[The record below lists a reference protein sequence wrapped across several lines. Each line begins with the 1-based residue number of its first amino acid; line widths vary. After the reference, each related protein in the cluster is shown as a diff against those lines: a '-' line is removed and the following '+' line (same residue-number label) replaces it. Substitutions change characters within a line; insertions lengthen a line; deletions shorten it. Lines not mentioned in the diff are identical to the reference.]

1 MTMYNLQTVL
11 SSIVHNGLTTYKT
24 KNSRLAHAAYVD
36 TDDKKGAVFVV
47 RSKDHFANG
56 RVRGYIVTSKE
67 TLVKDAPSLSH
78 WTPNVYCY
86 GEYADPARTYIKGFD
101 EKNLSQINA
110 FVVDI
115 DTKKYS
121 MNEIMLACIDESI
134 GEPSLIVESPRGYQ
148 VYFLLESP
156 FFISKNNDFRGLK
169 VAKRISENIKRSLK
183 EVGAD
188 QYCNDFGFFRVPT
201 DDNIRWYSEARYTPS
216 ELIQWSQRVDD
227 DHGRTLYVV
236 PRKLTTYN
244 LLHAEWFTALLHAT
258 DIKGKKGQLGR
269 NNTLFTLALTCF
281 QEGIDKGRT
290 YDMMDEFNSNLRYP
304 LNIFEMRAIINSA
317 YSGEYRGPK
326 SDYVQAL
333 LETYVHNGGDI
344 KVNLG
349 STYWYKHKKARKD
362 RVRSHYEEWEQDIIA
377 YLKDLSVPDE
387 PFVWLTQKE
396 LCAALKMPQSTLN
409 EVLKR
414 SKTLLKTVN
423 GRGRYAKTGWTTV
436 SLLWTHIMHTQRQM
450 KAQYNIAIVGLVQS
464 YVAQLAPVGGYE
476 QLRIMLARRDGPPN
490 VQLSMIRSLD
500 PVG

>member
-1 MTMYNLQTVL
+1 MKSYNLHSVL

-24 KNSRLAHAAYVD
+24 KNSRIAHAAYVD

-47 RSKDHFANG
+47 REKAHFANG

-101 EKNLSQINA
+101 EKNLSQINT

-115 DTKKYS
+115 DTKDHS
-121 MNEIMLACIDESI
+121 INDILLACIDESI
-134 GEPSLIVESPRGYQ
+134 GEPSMIIESPRGYQ

-183 EVGAD
+183 EVSAD
-188 QYCNDFGFFRVPT
+188 QYCNDFGFFRMPT
-201 DDNIRWYSEARYTPS
+201 NDNIVWYSDARYEWKELMDWS
-216 ELIQWSQRVDD
+216 ERFDD
-227 DHGRTLYVV
+227 DLGRTLYVV
-236 PRKLTTYN
+236 PRKLTSAN
-244 LLHAEWFTALLHAT
+244 LLQSDWFAALLHAT
-258 DIKGKKGQLGR
+258 DIKGQKGQFGR
-269 NNTLFTLALTCF
+269 NNTMFTLALACY
-281 QEGIDKGRT
+281 QEGIDKGRV
-290 YDMMDEFNSNLRYP
+290 YDMLDEFNSNLRYP
-304 LNIFEMRAIINSA
+304 LDIHDMRAIINSA
-317 YSGEYRGPK
+317 YCGEYRGPK
-326 SDYVQAL
+326 RDYLQAL

-362 RVRSHYEEWEQDIIA
+362 RVRSHYDEWEQDIIA
-377 YLKDLSVPDE
+377 YLKDLSVPDD

-464 YVAQLAPVGGYE
+464 YVVQLAPVGGYE
-476 QLRIMLARRDGPPN
+476 QLRVMLARREGLPN